1 MQSTKQPAKV
11 AVSSE
16 VGEKRCRTDMVASFY
31 DLMPTRGE
39 ETDTSKRR
47 QKYGGENNS
56 KFRLAAKVNGTLGWV
71 LETAMERRPNE
82 EGLLG
87 NKEEC
92 GSAHLGPLSNMMETH
107 F

>member
-1 MQSTKQPAKV
+1 
-11 AVSSE
+11 
-16 VGEKRCRTDMVASFY
+16 MVASFY
-31 DLMPTRGE
+31 DLMPTRRA
-39 ETDTSKRR
+39 ETNMSKRR